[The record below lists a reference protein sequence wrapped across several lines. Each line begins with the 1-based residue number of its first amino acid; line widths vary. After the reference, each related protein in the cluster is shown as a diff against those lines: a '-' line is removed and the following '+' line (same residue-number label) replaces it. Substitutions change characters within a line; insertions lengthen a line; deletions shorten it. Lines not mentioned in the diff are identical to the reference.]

1 MARINLL
8 PWREELRKQKQTEFM
23 VAMAVVI
30 SVTVGIMLGI
40 QTYLDGEIETQRKM
54 KSIVDAK
61 VAELR
66 LITAKIN
73 DIEEKKS
80 IIDTKMEAIQKLQKS
95 RPEIVHF
102 IDEVARVTPEGVYLT
117 KLKQEEKRVMIEGK
131 TQSNARISAFMRNV
145 DASKWLVD
153 PVLNVIKGS
162 SWGGD
167 GKMSD
172 FTLYVKQ
179 WESKSDEDM

>member
-8 PWREELRKQKQTEFM
+8 PWRDKLRKQKQDEF
-23 VAMAVVI
+23 VVSIAVVAL
-30 SVTVGIMLGI
+30 VTIGIMFGI

-54 KSIVDAK
+54 KGIVNAK

-66 LITAKIN
+66 LITKKIK
-73 DIEEKKS
+73 DIKEKKT
-80 IIDTKMEAIQKLQKS
+80 IIDNKREAIQRLQKS

-102 IDEVARVTPEGVYLT
+102 IDEVAKVTPEGVYLT
-117 KLKQEEKRVMIEGK
+117 KLQQETARVIMQGK
-131 TQSNARISAFMRNV
+131 TQSNARVSAFMRNV
-145 DASKWLVD
+145 EASKWLVD
-153 PVLNVIKGS
+153 PVLNIIKGS
-162 SWGGD
+162 RQGGN

-179 WESKSDEDM
+179 WGNKVDEDM

>member
-8 PWREELRKQKQTEFM
+8 PWRDELRKQKQDEFVVSIAI
-23 VAMAVVI
+23 VAL
-30 SVTVGIMLGI
+30 VTIGIMFGI
-40 QTYLDGEIETQRKM
+40 QVYLDGKIETQRKM
-54 KSIVDAK
+54 KGIVNAK

-66 LITAKIN
+66 LITAKIK
-73 DIEEKKS
+73 DIEKKKA
-80 IIDTKMEAIQKLQKS
+80 IIDTKMEAIQALQKS

-102 IDEVARVTPEGVYLT
+102 IDEVAKVTPEGVYLT
-117 KLKQEEKRVMIEGK
+117 KLQQETKRVIMQGK
-131 TQSNARISAFMRNV
+131 TQSNARVSAFMRNV
-145 DASKWLVD
+145 EASKWLVD
-153 PVLNVIKGS
+153 PALNVIKGS
-162 SWGGD
+162 SRDGN